1 TWTAYRTSSTWRESL
16 STVGEPTNVGLGT
29 GANTFIYPAEIRY
42 QASTGGGAMF
52 GTPKL
57 DNWSNGVGG
66 TGNTLNSRTY
76 FLVK

>member
-1 TWTAYRTSSTWRESL
+1 
-16 STVGEPTNVGLGT
+16 
-29 GANTFIYPAEIRY
+29 
-42 QASTGGGAMF
+42 MF